1 MKNLDSS
8 IPFSGK
14 SILPLLSTLII
25 LTLNSC
31 FSSRPI
37 SYFSQGQV
45 DSLRP
50 EQINIPDQVIQKGDI
65 LSITIYSDNPEA
77 TAIFNQASGGAINTP
92 PVVGGTSMTGASAS
106 ASQSVGAGYLVDN
119 NGNIRIHALGL
130 VHVDGLT
137 KGQLSEEIIGKLSK
151 LNVLSNPYCV
161 IRFLNFKV
169 SVLGEV
175 RSPGVFTLNGE
186 TTSILEALSMA
197 GDITDY
203 GLKDR
208 VILIRQE
215 KGQRTFYRMN
225 MLDPSITQS
234 PNYYVRQN
242 DVIMVEADR
251 KKPTA
256 RDMQTLSYITVGATV
271 VSSIAILLTLFK

>member
-1 MKNLDSS
+1 MKNLLNPESYLGR
-8 IPFSGK
+8 PLKAALFFL
-14 SILPLLSTLII
+14 IL

-50 EQINIPDQVIQKGDI
+50 ELVKIPDQVINKGDI

-77 TAIFNQASGGAINTP
+77 TAIYNQAGGGVVNTP
-92 PVVGGTSMTGASAS
+92 PVVGGTAMTGASTS
-106 ASQSVGAGYLVDN
+106 ASQSVGPGYLVDN
-119 NGNIRIHALGL
+119 NGNIRLHAIGM
-130 VHVDGLT
+130 VHAEGLT
-137 KGQLSEEIIGKLSK
+137 KGQLSDEILGRLNK
-151 LNVLSNPYCV
+151 LNVLTNPYCV
-161 IRFLNFKV
+161 IRFMNFKV

-175 RSPGVFTLNGE
+175 RNPGVFTLNGE
-186 TTSILEALSMA
+186 TTSILEALGMA

-208 VILIRQE
+208 VILIRHE
-215 KGQRTFYRMN
+215 NGNRTFYRMN
-225 MLDPSITQS
+225 MLDPAITNS
-234 PNYYVRQN
+234 PNFYVRQN
-242 DVIMVEADR
+242 DVILVEADK

-256 RDMQTLSYITVGATV
+256 RDIQTLSYITVGATV
-271 VSSIAILLTLFK
+271 VSSLAILMTLFK